1 MASPL
6 CSRTPICSS
15 TPEAVLSSQIEGTQS
30 SLSDLLPARVQTL
43 GRAAANA
50 LRVFDALRDRPLA
63 TVNAL
68 TESTGVSYPT
78 VARAVEALEN
88 LGIVREIT
96 GRKRERVFAY
106 SRYVAILNEGT
117 EPL

>member
-1 MASPL
+1 MLAL
-6 CSRTPICSS
+6 FDEDT
-15 TPEAVLSSQIEGTQS
+15 
-30 SLSDLLPARVQTL
+30 ARVQTL

-50 LRVFDALRDRPLA
+50 LRVFAALRDRPLA
-63 TVNAL
+63 TLPAL
-68 TESTGVSYPT
+68 TKQTGATYPT

-88 LGIVREIT
+88 LDIVREIT

-106 SRYVAILNEGT
+106 TRYLDILNEGT